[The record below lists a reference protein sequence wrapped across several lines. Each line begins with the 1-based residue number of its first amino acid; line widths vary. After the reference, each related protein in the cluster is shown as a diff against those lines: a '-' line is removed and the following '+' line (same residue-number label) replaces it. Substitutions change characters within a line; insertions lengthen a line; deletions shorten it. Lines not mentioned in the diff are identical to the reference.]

1 MIKRGLRRNILI
13 GVSAIALSF
22 MFVSTWGVSVHA
34 SEASREITVSEEGID
49 PHSEM
54 IEWRYKVVDGV
65 MYRRLYNYTEQHWV
79 GEWEVC
85 PW

>member
-34 SEASREITVSEEGID
+34 SEASREITV
-49 PHSEM
+49 
-54 IEWRYKVVDGV
+54 
-65 MYRRLYNYTEQHWV
+65 
-79 GEWEVC
+79 
-85 PW
+85 

>member
-34 SEASREITVSEEGID
+34 SEASGEIMVSEEGID

-65 MYRRLYNYTEQHWV
+65 LYRRLYNYTEQHWV

>member
-34 SEASREITVSEEGID
+34 SEASREIGRGNRSAFRND
-49 PHSEM
+49 
-54 IEWRYKVVDGV
+54 
-65 MYRRLYNYTEQHWV
+65 
-79 GEWEVC
+79 
-85 PW
+85 

>member
-54 IEWRYKVVDGV
+54 IERS
-65 MYRRLYNYTEQHWV
+65 MCSLRMMSIITM
-79 GEWEVC
+79 
-85 PW
+85 

>member
-1 MIKRGLRRNILI
+1 MIKNGLKRNILF
-13 GVSAIALSF
+13 GVSAIALSL

-34 SEASREITVSEEGID
+34 SEASREITVSEEGIT
-49 PHSEM
+49 PRSEM
-54 IEWRYKVVDGV
+54 IEWRYKVIDGV
-65 MYRRLYNYTEQHWV
+65 LYRRLFNYTEQCWV